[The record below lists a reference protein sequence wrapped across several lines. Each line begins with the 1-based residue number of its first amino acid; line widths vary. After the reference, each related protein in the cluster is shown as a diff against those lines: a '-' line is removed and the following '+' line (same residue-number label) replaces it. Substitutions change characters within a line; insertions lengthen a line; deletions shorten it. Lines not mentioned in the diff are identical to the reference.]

1 MNNEVLK
8 LVVNYLG
15 HNSFMNSLKSQ
26 AQRYGKLSPRQ
37 LACAERFFQ
46 DNGELAAPVTEQ
58 VSVPK
63 TYSYAIGENI
73 TIRKWFANAKAA
85 ELGLQFFFRNLI
97 VEGVEAE
104 TARAVLVKVRF
115 NSKVATCCHICGLNL
130 DNEISQACGIGPVC
144 AKRLGF
150 KRVTMN
156 DAAAI
161 IARVEQEAQIAGI
174 VGPIWIPKRQI
185 VTKAE
190 QILFD
195 KE

>member
-1 MNNEVLK
+1 MNNDVLK
-8 LVVNYLG
+8 LVVAYLG

-26 AQRYGKLSPRQ
+26 AQRYGRLSPRQ
-37 LACAERFFQ
+37 LECAERFFQ
-46 DNGELAAPVTEQ
+46 DNGELASPLPQQ

-63 TYSYAIGENI
+63 SYSYAIGEHI
-73 TIRKWFANAKAA
+73 TIRKWFANAKAN

-97 VEGVEAE
+97 VESVEAE
-104 TARAVLVKVRF
+104 TAKAVLIKVRF

-150 KRVTMN
+150 KRVTMS
-156 DAAAI
+156 DAAAVL
-161 IARVEQEAQIAGI
+161 ARVEEESKIAGVI
-174 VGPIWIPKRQI
+174 GPIWIPKRQLLS
-185 VTKAE
+185 KAE
-190 QILFD
+190 QVLFD